1 MSKNS
6 LFVLWA
12 IQAGVRLYGAGRRA
26 YVEATLDRPLILPLP
41 RGPGISAASAFNFF
55 KNDSQGDVIA
65 QRDENSRIRL
75 LLAAV
80 NSGTLNPED
89 EEELKQIYAAYLA
102 ELHPETFE
110 RPISSDEPK
119 GHEIVAIMT
128 VRQWSKGELG
138 DHPSALQR
146 TAGTLVNVAVDYFLY
161 TPGAISPH
169 RPTGRALMAYLET
182 IDDLDFA
189 EAPPAE
195 VAGELLIAVVDS
207 VGAHPDLIGN
217 TETEKKLVRNIT
229 ISLSESAKTYIEDA
243 PTEVRW
249 EGSAWLKMIARAVIK
264 GSTDTVLADPNTV
277 LGFGETE
284 TRFIQEVGGTIAGL
298 LIGTDRLR
306 FQALLS
312 GEGINTVIKA
322 ALRATAKNPEILK
335 VDNQGLRNIIVGLA
349 DGLSQQP
356 NLLVHDLFPDII
368 RLALEKSAENLDLIW
383 PKETNDLADHLLV
396 TGTKELFKA
405 LAEGTREEGW
415 PTLTKSQILGLVE
428 VVFDEVIEN
437 PDWLLKSEG
446 LEGDSAL
453 TVAVKAALDSL
464 EQLKPP
470 LISADAAASAISA
483 AISASAMRLEFLR
496 ELPPGGA
503 DAGKIAIRAA
513 MDAVFQN
520 AMGDHVS
527 AEEKWIR
534 ARNSSLKVALEVA
547 LEKLAK
553 NGAEQKHIDVL
564 RAEVGG
570 LIDQRLTAEELGDR
584 LESLLK
590 AV

>member
-1 MSKNS
+1 
-6 LFVLWA
+6 
-12 IQAGVRLYGAGRRA
+12 
-26 YVEATLDRPLILPLP
+26 
-41 RGPGISAASAFNFF
+41 
-55 KNDSQGDVIA
+55 
-65 QRDENSRIRL
+65 
-75 LLAAV
+75 
-80 NSGTLNPED
+80 
-89 EEELKQIYAAYLA
+89 
-102 ELHPETFE
+102 
-110 RPISSDEPK
+110 
-119 GHEIVAIMT
+119 MT

-229 ISLSESAKTYIEDA
+229 ISLSESAKTYIEDVS
-243 PTEVRW
+243 TEIRW

-284 TRFIQEVGGTIAGL
+284 TRFIQEVAGTIAGL

-368 RLALEKSAENLDLIW
+368 RLVLEKSADNLDLIW
-383 PKETNDLADHLLV
+383 PKETNNLADHLLV

-405 LAEGTREEGW
+405 LAEGTREEAW
-415 PTLTKSQILGLVE
+415 PTLTKSQILGIVE

-446 LEGDSAL
+446 YEGGSAL

-464 EQLKPP
+464 EQLKAP
-470 LISADAAASAISA
+470 LISADAVVAAISA
-483 AISASAMRLEFLR
+483 AISASAMRLQLLR

-503 DAGKIAIRAA
+503 DAGKIALRAA
-513 MDAVFQN
+513 MDALFQN
-520 AMGDHVS
+520 AIGDHVS

-534 ARNSSLKVALEVA
+534 TRNSSLVVALEVA
-547 LEKLAK
+547 LEELARI
-553 NGAEQKHIDVL
+553 GAEQKHIDVL

-570 LIDQRLTAEELGDR
+570 LIDQHLTAEELGDR

-590 AV
+590 AA

>member
-1 MSKNS
+1 
-6 LFVLWA
+6 
-12 IQAGVRLYGAGRRA
+12 
-26 YVEATLDRPLILPLP
+26 
-41 RGPGISAASAFNFF
+41 
-55 KNDSQGDVIA
+55 
-65 QRDENSRIRL
+65 
-75 LLAAV
+75 
-80 NSGTLNPED
+80 
-89 EEELKQIYAAYLA
+89 
-102 ELHPETFE
+102 
-110 RPISSDEPK
+110 
-119 GHEIVAIMT
+119 
-128 VRQWSKGELG
+128 
-138 DHPSALQR
+138 
-146 TAGTLVNVAVDYFLY
+146 
-161 TPGAISPH
+161 
-169 RPTGRALMAYLET
+169 MAYLET
-182 IDDLDFA
+182 MDDLDFA

-195 VAGELLIAVVDS
+195 VAGDLLIAVVDS

-229 ISLSESAKTYIEDA
+229 ISLSESAKTYIEDVS
-243 PTEVRW
+243 TEIRW

-284 TRFIQEVGGTIAGL
+284 TRFIQEVAGTIASL

-349 DGLSQQP
+349 DGLSQQR
-356 NLLVHDLFPDII
+356 NLLVHDLFPEII
-368 RLALEKSAENLDLIW
+368 RLVLEKSADNLDLIW

-396 TGTKELFKA
+396 TSTKELFKA

-446 LEGDSAL
+446 LEGGSAL

-464 EQLKPP
+464 KQLKPP

-483 AISASAMRLEFLR
+483 AISASAMRLELLR
-496 ELPPGGA
+496 ELPQGGA
-503 DAGKIAIRAA
+503 DTGKIALRAA
-513 MDAVFQN
+513 MDALFQN
-520 AMGDHVS
+520 AKGDHVS

-534 ARNSSLKVALEVA
+534 ARNSSLKVALAVA